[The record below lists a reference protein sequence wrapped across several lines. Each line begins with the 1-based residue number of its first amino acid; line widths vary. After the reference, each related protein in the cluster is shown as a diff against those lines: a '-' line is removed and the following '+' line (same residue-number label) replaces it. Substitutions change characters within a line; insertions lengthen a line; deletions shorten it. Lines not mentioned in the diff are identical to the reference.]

1 MNIDL
6 INAFGAGLKAL
17 ATTGNMDNYGLKFIG
32 AGLAVLTGGFS
43 GLGEGAICFH
53 AIDGMARN
61 PEMFSKLRTAMI
73 LGCALDETTGIY
85 GLVIAI
91 LCLVL

>member
-1 MNIDL
+1 MNFLVDL
-6 INAFGAGLKAL
+6 MPMLTVL
-17 ATTGNMDNYGLKFIG
+17 AEFTDR
-32 AGLAVLTGGFS
+32 GLAYIAIGMCGLSMMAS
-43 GLGEGAICFH
+43 GLGEGYLCSQALL
-53 AIDGMARN
+53 AMGRN
-61 PEMFSKLRTAMI
+61 PEMYSKLRTSMI